1 MPVFRVE
8 KGLYWDYW
16 LTDEDILQVKL
27 FSDWA
32 RLAFASFG
40 YVSAIFGII
49 YLLQGSGLAFLFLV
63 IVFVL
68 LAAAFS
74 AARSGRRK
82 LSRLSP
88 EALVKQRR
96 ISRRIP
102 WVQVSSVELYR
113 SRLSIRWDNRKIGLK
128 LRGGEV
134 TAVQGFL
141 RFKVA
146 ERLTLKA

>member
-40 YVSAIFGII
+40 SVSAIFGII

-141 RFKVA
+141 RSKVA